1 MTNKTLRELVGMQQ
15 FNQKTDI
22 EVIIDYFVENGLES
36 KGIDIMNILSKA
48 KCDKLENE
56 LGSIKGNLTM
66 YGGAE
71 VLYKEFGIEVGGKL
85 NRIIV
90 LFILGFDIEKEYPP
104 YYEWLKETI
113 PTLKQPKIFWRY
125 FADWLNDNGI
135 YFKNDKKEI

>member
-1 MTNKTLRELVGMQQ
+1 MKELRDFVYMQQ

-36 KGIDIMNILSKA
+36 KGIDLMNILSKA

-71 VLYKEFGIEVGGKL
+71 VLYKEFGIDIGGKL

-104 YYEWLKETI
+104 HYEWLKETI

-135 YFKNDKKEI
+135 YFKNDKNKT